1 MRNLQ
6 FLVAVDTADPLFMI
20 KDVRERGWRV
30 SVRVLYIN
38 HILNGYAPLIN
49 VAPERTP
56 DQFIVD
62 EEVKFI
68 GAFVFITRICIRT
81 SMNSFPAFRQ

>member
-1 MRNLQ
+1 MCNLQ
-6 FLVAVDTADPLFMI
+6 FLVAVDTADPLFVI
-20 KDVRERGWRV
+20 KDIRERGWRV
-30 SVRVLYIN
+30 SVRVLYMD

-56 DQFIVD
+56 DQFVIN

-68 GAFVFITRICIRT
+68 GVFVFITRICIRT
-81 SMNSFPAFRQ
+81 SMNSFPAFQ